1 MTVVGKR
8 FGGLETAGKLNAYF
22 EDMGR
27 SSSRQK
33 DGILL
38 VDDEEGFLS
47 MLDAVFASQGYMVHT
62 ASSPNEAIK
71 LYEERWQ
78 EIDVVLL
85 DFLLPEMSGDLVF
98 ENLQRINPDV
108 RVVLLTGCEESVAE
122 NLIEKGL
129 RGFIQKPFDVRELCQ
144 KVRDAIDAPLV
155 SSPSSLS
162 PV

>member
-1 MTVVGKR
+1 
-8 FGGLETAGKLNAYF
+8 
-22 EDMGR
+22 MGR
-27 SSSRQK
+27 SNSRQK

-47 MLDAVFASQGYMVHT
+47 MLDAVFASQGDMVHT

-71 LYEERWQ
+71 LYAERWQ
-78 EIDVVLL
+78 EIDMVLL